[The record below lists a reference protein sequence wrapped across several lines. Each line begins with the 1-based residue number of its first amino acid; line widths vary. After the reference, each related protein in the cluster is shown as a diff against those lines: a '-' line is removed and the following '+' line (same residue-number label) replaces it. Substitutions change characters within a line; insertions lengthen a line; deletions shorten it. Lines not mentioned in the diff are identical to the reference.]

1 MQTLRE
7 HPEAASWLVNHPC
20 SAEDQAAM
28 VAMRAIV
35 EPNKGKLQGIA
46 ARVPFD
52 AIMEHVSAPANV
64 VYEADSVGGV
74 SGWWCRPPAAQPGQA
89 VMHIHGGWFNWGS
102 AQAYRH
108 LAGHI
113 AVGAGVAAFLPDYRL
128 APEYPFPAAVE
139 DIRACYVGL
148 TERGFSKIAITGD
161 SAGGNLVVE
170 LLVHLATNN
179 DSGSEALVGGVVL
192 SPVTDLA
199 LSGES
204 WSTRA
209 VADPYFTQS
218 QAAELV
224 RSYLGG
230 HDPEDPFASPL
241 HADLKGLAPI
251 RVHVGNDEVLLDDSV
266 RLVERAV
273 AAGVDAQLDV
283 WQGMVHGHLGGIGR
297 LAASTETLQL
307 IGEFLIDRFAKTEN
321 EG

>member
-7 HPEAASWLVNHPC
+7 HHSTAPWLVHHPC

-28 VAMRAIV
+28 AAMRAIV
-35 EPNKGKLQGIA
+35 EPNKGKLQGVA

-52 AIMEHVSAPANV
+52 AIMEHVAAPAGV
-64 VYEADSVGGV
+64 VYEADRVGGV
-74 SGWWCRPPAAQPGQA
+74 SGWWCRPQAARPGQA

-102 AQAYRH
+102 AQAFRH

-113 AVGAGVAAFLPDYRL
+113 AASAGVAAFVPDYRL
-128 APEYPFPAAVE
+128 APEHPFPAASE
-139 DIRACYVGL
+139 DVRACYVGL

-161 SAGGNLVVE
+161 SAGGNLAIE
-170 LLVHLATNN
+170 LLVRLATKKA
-179 DSGSEALVGGVVL
+179 SGSEALVGGVAL

-199 LSGES
+199 FSGES

-209 VADPYFTQS
+209 IADPYFTQP

-224 RSYLGG
+224 RSYLDG
-230 HDPEDPFASPL
+230 HDPEDPSVSPL

-266 RLVERAV
+266 RLVDRAV
-273 AAGVDAQLDV
+273 TVGVDARLDV
-283 WQGMVHGHLGGIGR
+283 WQGMVHGYLGGIGR

-307 IGEFLIDRFAKTEN
+307 IGEFLIDRFATAEN
-321 EG
+321 ER